1 MGSFIRSFITTIGVV
16 ILSLAISWVI
26 GLVVLPA
33 YVFMFIGAYLQVAL
47 TKKFADKSSRKI
59 DDIAIITT
67 EYIGNLSTVAMLS
80 IEKRLIKK
88 YGDLLI
94 EPARYV
100 MLVYT

>member
-16 ILSLAISWVI
+16 ILSFVISWVI

-47 TKKFADKSSRKI
+47 TKRFADKSSRGI
-59 DDIAIITT
+59 NDIAKITT
-67 EYIGNLSTVAMLS
+67 EYIENMPTVAMLS
-80 IEKRLIKK
+80 IEKRLIKR
-88 YGDLLI
+88 YEELLV

-100 MLVYT
+100 